1 MNRPRLKSRFF
12 SIASSLLLA
21 YCLSLP
27 AFAEEVPLR
36 AFTASYS
43 LHKGNMH
50 IGAVELSL
58 EPFEQLWRWRLST
71 RARGI
76 YAMLIHKKP
85 YSETTFSHDKDDVR
99 LQQIVI
105 SDEKDDE
112 EYESANF
119 DWEARRMKVLRKGKR
134 GKVALVAE
142 VYDYLSIHL
151 LAAAMQQHQRD
162 EETVDFYRKG
172 KLVKSTLVYLGDEMV
187 AKSTGSYKRV
197 NPSSRCRRS
206 ISAGAKGT
214 CSIKLGSSFCS
225 ISSTRIIVWQALMSM
240 MLSSS
245 SKRARSTTDWFDE

>member
-1 MNRPRLKSRFF
+1 MNRPRLNSRFF

-187 AKSTGSYKRV
+187 NIWGKQFEARVYQQTTEGSRTVIRYFYDANHPLLPLLIENRKGDDSPGILRLREV
-197 NPSSRCRRS
+197 NWR
-206 ISAGAKGT
+206 
-214 CSIKLGSSFCS
+214 L
-225 ISSTRIIVWQALMSM
+225 
-240 MLSSS
+240 
-245 SKRARSTTDWFDE
+245 

>member
-1 MNRPRLKSRFF
+1 MNRLRLKSRFF

-27 AFAEEVPLR
+27 AFAGEVPLR

-43 LHKGNMH
+43 LHKGSLH

-58 EPFEQLWRWRLST
+58 KPFEELWRWRLST

-85 YSETTFSHDKDDVR
+85 YSETTFTRDQGYIR

-112 EYESANF
+112 EYESASF

-134 GKVALVAE
+134 NKIALTAG

-151 LAAAMQQHQRD
+151 LAAAMQRHQRD

-172 KLVKSTLVYLGDEMV
+172 KLAKSTLVYLGDEMV
-187 AKSTGSYKRV
+187 NIWGKQIEARVFKHTIEGSRTVSRYFYEANQPLLPVLIENRKDDASPGILRLREV
-197 NPSSRCRRS
+197 N
-206 ISAGAKGT
+206 
-214 CSIKLGSSFCS
+214 
-225 ISSTRIIVWQALMSM
+225 WQL
-240 MLSSS
+240 
-245 SKRARSTTDWFDE
+245 

>member
-1 MNRPRLKSRFF
+1 LKSRFF

-43 LHKGNMH
+43 LHKGNVH

-76 YAMLIHKKP
+76 YAMFIHKKP
-85 YSETTFSHDKDDVR
+85 YSETTFTRDQDDVR

-112 EYESANF
+112 KYESASF

-134 GKVALVAE
+134 GKVALTAS
-142 VYDYLSIHL
+142 VYDYQSIHL
-151 LAAAMQQHQRD
+151 LAAAMQRHQWD
-162 EETVDFYRKG
+162 DETVDFYRKG
-172 KLVKSTLVYLGDEMV
+172 KLVKSRLVYLGDEMV
-187 AKSTGSYKRV
+187 TIWDKQFEARVFKQTIEGSRTVIRYFYDANHPLLPLLVENRKGDDSPSILRLLEV
-197 NPSSRCRRS
+197 NWH
-206 ISAGAKGT
+206 
-214 CSIKLGSSFCS
+214 L
-225 ISSTRIIVWQALMSM
+225 
-240 MLSSS
+240 
-245 SKRARSTTDWFDE
+245 

>member
-1 MNRPRLKSRFF
+1 LKSRFF

-50 IGAVELSL
+50 IGAVGLSL

-85 YSETTFSHDKDDVR
+85 YSETTFTRDQDDVR

-112 EYESANF
+112 EYESASF

-134 GKVALVAE
+134 GKVALAAE

-187 AKSTGSYKRV
+187 NIWGRQFEARVFKQTIEGSRTVSRYFYDANHPLLPVLIENRKDDDSPSILRLREV
-197 NPSSRCRRS
+197 N
-206 ISAGAKGT
+206 
-214 CSIKLGSSFCS
+214 
-225 ISSTRIIVWQALMSM
+225 WQL
-240 MLSSS
+240 
-245 SKRARSTTDWFDE
+245 